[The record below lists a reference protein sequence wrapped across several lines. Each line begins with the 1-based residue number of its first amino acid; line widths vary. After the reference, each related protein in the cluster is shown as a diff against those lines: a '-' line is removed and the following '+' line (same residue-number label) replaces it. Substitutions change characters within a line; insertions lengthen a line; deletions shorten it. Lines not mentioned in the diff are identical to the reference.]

1 MNLYNEIMEK
11 LTKYDYTVSDIL
23 AITCEEFNIGLENF
37 LDVAK
42 KTDYDTGFGST
53 EIAEDLKI
61 LMKDGSWF
69 ERREY
74 DGAEWFE
81 HVVPPKPHRVW
92 KYIFRLKSSCYNT
105 KVAQMNN

>member
-1 MNLYNEIMEK
+1 MNLYNEVIKK
-11 LTKYDYTVSDIL
+11 LTEYEYTVDDIL
-23 AITCEEFNIGLENF
+23 TIVCEKFNVSLENF

-42 KTDYDTGFGST
+42 KTEYDNGFGAAQ
-53 EIAEDLKI
+53 IAEDIKI

-81 HVVPPKPHRVW
+81 HVVPPTPHRVW

-105 KVAQMNN
+105 KVEEMNR